1 MKKRINLQ
9 FMMLALVAILATIIM
24 SVNIFYGAFKQEVL
38 QDLRMYTQLM
48 VETGVWDNISG
59 SMKDTGSQ
67 AGDAELRITIVDDNG
82 NVIYDNGSYAEEM
95 GNHRERPEIAEAME
109 KGEGSAIRQSETI
122 GENSIYY
129 AVRLSDGKVLRISK
143 KVKSV
148 NSLLASVIP
157 VLAAECVILFFI
169 CILLSGLLTKSIT
182 KPIEQ
187 MAENLD
193 NPASV
198 KAYKELVPFVE
209 TIRKQ
214 HEDILRSAN
223 MRQEFT
229 ANVSHELKTPLTSI
243 SGYSELIESGMATD
257 EDAVKFAAEIH
268 KNSNR
273 LLSLINDI
281 IRLSELDRIS
291 EEDLFEDVDIYE
303 TAVNCVNMLD
313 MSAKKNEVSIRI
325 EGESAHIS
333 ANRQMMEELIYN
345 LCDNAIRYNNR
356 GGTVDVIVREDNEK
370 VVVEVKDTGI
380 GIPKEHQERIF
391 ERFYRVDKSRSK
403 MTGGTGLGLAIVKHI
418 VAIHSNAR
426 LELESELGKGTII
439 RLLFTKAG
447 K

>member
-9 FMMLALVAILATIIM
+9 FMMLTLVAILATITI
-24 SVNIFYGAFKQEVL
+24 SITIFYGAFKKEVL

-48 VETGVWDNISG
+48 VNTGVWDNISDFEKAPDKQG
-59 SMKDTGSQ
+59 EYG
-67 AGDAELRITIVDDNG
+67 ELRVTIVDEDG
-82 NVIYDNGSYAEEM
+82 SVIYDNANDADEM
-95 GNHRERPEIAEAME
+95 SNHIERPEIADALE

-122 GENSIYY
+122 GESSIYY

-143 KVKSV
+143 QVKSIQ
-148 NSLLASVIP
+148 SLMASVIP
-157 VLAAECVILFFI
+157 VLVALCVILFFV
-169 CILLSGLLTKSIT
+169 CILLSGFLTKSII

-187 MAENLD
+187 LAQNLD
-193 NPASV
+193 NPSSV
-198 KAYKELVPFVE
+198 TTYRELTPVVD

-257 EDAVKFAAEIH
+257 KDVVRFASEIH

-273 LLSLINDI
+273 LLSLIDDI

-291 EEDLFEDVDIYE
+291 DEELFEDVDIYDI
-303 TAVNCVNMLD
+303 ALNCVNMLD
-313 MSAKKNEVSIRI
+313 MAAKKSEVSVRI
-325 EGESAHIS
+325 EGESAHIM

-345 LCDNAIRYNNR
+345 LCDNAIRYNNK
-356 GGTVDVIVREDNEK
+356 GGTVDVIVGEK
-370 VVVEVKDTGI
+370 DERVVVEVKDTGI

-391 ERFYRVDKSRSK
+391 ERFYRVDRSRSK

-418 VAIHSNAR
+418 VAIHPNAK
-426 LELESELGKGTII
+426 LELESEPGKGTII
-439 RLLFTKAG
+439 SLLFTKAG
-447 K
+447 E

>member
-9 FMMLALVAILATIIM
+9 FMMLTLVAILATITI
-24 SVNIFYGAFKQEVL
+24 SISIFYGAFKQEVL

-48 VETGVWDNISG
+48 VETGAWDNISDSAQNIG
-59 SMKDTGSQ
+59 KQTGY
-67 AGDAELRITIVDDNG
+67 GELRITIVDSNG
-82 NVIYDNGSYAEEM
+82 NVIYDNDSDADRM
-95 GNHRERPEIAEAME
+95 SNHIERPEIADALE

-122 GENSIYY
+122 GESSIYY

-143 KVKSV
+143 QVKSIH
-148 NSLLASVIP
+148 SLLASVIP
-157 VLAAECVILFFI
+157 VLAAVCLILFLI
-169 CILLSGLLTKSIT
+169 CILLSGFLTKSII

-193 NPASV
+193 NPAIV
-198 KAYKELVPFVE
+198 KTYKELAPFVE

-214 HEDILRSAN
+214 HEDILRNAN

-257 EDAVKFAAEIH
+257 KDVVRFAAEIH

-281 IRLSELDRIS
+281 IRLSELDRVS
-291 EEDLFEDVDIYE
+291 EEELFEDVDIYDIA
-303 TAVNCVNMLD
+303 TVCVNMLD
-313 MSAKKNEVSIRI
+313 MSAKKNGVSIHV
-325 EGESAHIS
+325 EGESRHVT

-356 GGTVDVIVREDNEK
+356 GGTVDVIVRGDNEK
-370 VVVEVKDTGI
+370 VIVEVKDTGI

-418 VAIHSNAR
+418 VAIHPNAR
-426 LELESELGKGTII
+426 LELESEPGKGTTM

>member
-9 FMMLALVAILATIIM
+9 FMMLALVAILATIII
-24 SVNIFYGAFKQEVL
+24 SISIFYGAFKQEVL

-48 VETGVWDNISG
+48 VETGVWDNISD
-59 SMKDTGSQ
+59 SMQDTEKQ
-67 AGDAELRITIVDDNG
+67 IDHEELRVTIVDSNG
-82 NVIYDNGSYAEEM
+82 DVIYDNDSYAEEM
-95 GNHRERPEIAEAME
+95 SNHKERPEIAEAFE

-143 KVKSV
+143 QVKSIQ
-148 NSLLASVIP
+148 SLLASVIP

-169 CILLSGLLTKSIT
+169 CILLSGFLTKSIT

-193 NPASV
+193 NPAAV
-198 KAYKELVPFVE
+198 KTYKELVPFVE

-291 EEDLFEDVDIYE
+291 EEELFEDVDIYE
-303 TAVNCVNMLD
+303 TAANCVNMLG
-313 MSAKKNEVSIRI
+313 MAAKKNEVSIRI
-325 EGESAHIS
+325 EGESTHIM

-356 GGTVDVIVREDNEK
+356 GGTVDVIVKEDNER
-370 VVVEVKDTGI
+370 VIVEVKDTGI
-380 GIPKEHQERIF
+380 GIHKEHQERIF

-418 VAIHSNAR
+418 VAIHPNAG
-426 LELESELGKGTII
+426 LELESEPGKGTTM
-439 RLLFTKAG
+439 RLLFIKAG

>member
-9 FMMLALVAILATIIM
+9 FMMLTLVAILATITI
-24 SVNIFYGAFKQEVL
+24 SITIFYGAFKQEVL

-48 VETGVWDNISG
+48 VSTEVWDNVSDFEEMSDKREG
-59 SMKDTGSQ
+59 YE
-67 AGDAELRITIVDDNG
+67 ELRVTIVDSNG
-82 NVIYDNGSYAEEM
+82 DVIYDNDNDTEEM
-95 GNHRERPEIAEAME
+95 SNHKERPEIAEALE
-109 KGEGSAIRQSETI
+109 TGEGSAIRQSETI
-122 GENSIYY
+122 GESSIYY

-143 KVKSV
+143 QVKSIQ
-148 NSLLASVIP
+148 SLLASVIP
-157 VLAAECVILFFI
+157 VLVVLCVILFFV
-169 CILLSGLLTKSIT
+169 CILLSGFLTKSII

-187 MAENLD
+187 LAQNLD
-193 NPASV
+193 NPSAV
-198 KAYKELVPFVE
+198 TIYKELTPVVD

-243 SGYSELIESGMATD
+243 SGYSELIESGMATNND
-257 EDAVKFAAEIH
+257 VVRFASEIH

-291 EEDLFEDVDIYE
+291 DEELFEDVDIYDI
-303 TAVNCVNMLD
+303 ALNCVNMLD
-313 MSAKKNEVSIRI
+313 IAAKKSEVSISI
-325 EGESAHIS
+325 EGGSAHIM

-345 LCDNAIRYNNR
+345 LCDNAIRYNNK
-356 GGTVDVIVREDNEK
+356 GGTVDIIVREKDER
-370 VVVEVKDTGI
+370 VVVEVRDTGI

-418 VAIHSNAR
+418 VAIHPNAK
-426 LELESELGKGTII
+426 LELESEPGKGTTM